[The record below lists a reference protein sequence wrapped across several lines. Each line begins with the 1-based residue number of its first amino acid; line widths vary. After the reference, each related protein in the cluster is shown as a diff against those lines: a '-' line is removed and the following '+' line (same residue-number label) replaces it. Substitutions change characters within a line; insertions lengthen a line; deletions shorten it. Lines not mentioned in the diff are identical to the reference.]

1 MNCSCLLK
9 NKRKHSIG
17 PYIESIETLEKSLGL
32 IIWVFEEEEEE
43 DFEGKEV
50 REEEKHKYSYLFFHL
65 LSNWI

>member
-1 MNCSCLLK
+1 MK
-9 NKRKHSIG
+9 KKRTNSID
-17 PYIESIETLEKSLGL
+17 PYIEAIESLEKSLGL

-50 REEEKHKYSYLFFHL
+50 REEEKRKYNYLFFHL